1 MQFVAQVFGLLTNS
15 ILHSQNPT
23 SIVGFSP
30 HFSIG
35 IVDSVVVVVV
45 VVVVMV
51 VVVVL
56 VVVVIVVVVDAV
68 VVVTAFVEV
77 IGSSQ

>member
-1 MQFVAQVFGLLTNS
+1 MHFFAQVFGLLTNP

-35 IVDSVVVVVV
+35 IVDSVVVVV